1 MLFRSSAASEAPCST
16 RTHQNPVSA
25 RWEMRVYQNWD
36 RMMELMRQG
45 VNEHTIAQA
54 VWDEACR
61 GQDRVGIRVH
71 KTLLQCDACA
81 QEAITRHAGAQAAT
95 EAMLTAHT
103 TGGALLLVSDRLTEQ
118 SGVVSALPGTIQEEE
133 LLPVLRGMT
142 RSQARRSGP
151 RKEPR
156 PRRRR

>member
-1 MLFRSSAASEAPCST
+1 M
-16 RTHQNPVSA
+16 SA
-25 RWEMRVYQNWD
+25 RWEVRVYQNWD
-36 RMMELMRQG
+36 RMMELMGQG
-45 VNEHTIAQA
+45 VKAHTIAQA
-54 VWDEACR
+54 MWDEACR
-61 GQDRVGIRVH
+61 EQDRVGIRVH
-71 KTLLQCDACA
+71 RAILQCDACA
-81 QEAITRHAGAQAAT
+81 I

-103 TGGALLLVSDRLTEQ
+103 TGGALPLVSDRLTEQ
-118 SGVVSALPGTIQEEE
+118 SGVVSALPGTIQEEEE